1 MCDTCGCGQP
11 GDGVKIIKPGGGKDT
26 HTHEHQHNYSHSH
39 PHTHEGQEH
48 EHEHTHSFSHEHE
61 TPGRHETDHTDLHN
75 HEHGHSHDHDH
86 LHDHDHDNAH
96 HHDHNHD
103 HVHLHDDNHIHDEA
117 RRLKIE
123 QDVLGRNK
131 LIAERNRGYFE
142 ALNIYTLNL
151 VSSPGSGKTSLI
163 ERTIREMKGE
173 FPLFIIEGDQQ
184 TMNDSERIYAA
195 GAPVVQVNTGQGCHL
210 DAEMVSRAIRVL
222 DLTQGAIL
230 MIENVGNLVC
240 PALFDLGEA
249 RRVVI
254 MSVTEGEDKPVKYPY
269 MFRSADL
276 CILNKTDLLPYLDFD
291 LSKAREYAGMVNP
304 GLEIIELSVKS
315 GEGME
320 QWYQWLN
327 TKRAGQTT

>member
-11 GDGVKIIKPGGGKDT
+11 GDGVRIIKPGAGKDDHSHGHD
-26 HTHEHQHNYSHSH
+26 HTYSHTH

-48 EHEHTHSFSHEHE
+48 EHEHTHGYSHEHE
-61 TPGRHETDHTDLHN
+61 VPGRSETDHSDLHK
-75 HEHGHSHDHDH
+75 HEHAHSHN
-86 LHDHDHDNAH
+86 HDNLH

-103 HVHLHDDNHIHDEA
+103 HVHPDDDDQIYKEG
-117 RRLKIE
+117 RRLQIE
-123 QDVLGRNK
+123 QDVLGKNK

-142 ALNIYTLNL
+142 ALNLFTLNL

-163 ERTIREMKGE
+163 ERTIREMKGQ

-210 DAEMVSRAIRVL
+210 DAEMVSRAMREL
-222 DLTQGAIL
+222 NLTQGAIL

-291 LSKAREYAGMVNP
+291 LNKAREYAGMVNP

-320 QWYQWLN
+320 QWYQWLKM
-327 TKRAGQTT
+327 TKNS